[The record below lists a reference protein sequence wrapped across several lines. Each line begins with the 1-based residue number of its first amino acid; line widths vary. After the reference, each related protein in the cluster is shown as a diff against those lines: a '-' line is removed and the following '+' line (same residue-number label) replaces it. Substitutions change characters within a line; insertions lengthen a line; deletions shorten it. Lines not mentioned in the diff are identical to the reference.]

1 MDEVK
6 LAKKAMHGNVN
17 AYGQLIEIHKVY
29 LYRTAYLYVKNEDAA
44 LDIVSECVVKA
55 FSSIKNMKEPQYF
68 KTWLTKI
75 LINVSK
81 DYFRS
86 HREQVPYD
94 DLPLCAPEGDVSL
107 EEKWDLYAAID
118 ILPEKYKNVIML
130 KYFDD
135 LKVSEIAEILDLP
148 EGSVKAYLSR
158 GREELRK
165 YLKEDYIYVQ

>member
-1 MDEVK
+1 MDEIK

-17 AYGQLIEIHKVY
+17 AYGQLIEMHKLY
-29 LYRTAYLYVKNEDAA
+29 LYRTAYLYAKNEDAA

-55 FSSIKNMKEPQYF
+55 FSSIKTMKEPRYF
-68 KTWLTKI
+68 KTWLTRI
-75 LINVSK
+75 LINASR
-81 DYFRS
+81 DYFRN
-86 HREQVPYD
+86 HKEQVPYD
-94 DLPLCAPEGDVSL
+94 DLPLSAPEGEVSL

-118 ILPEKYKNVIML
+118 ILPEKYRNVILL

-135 LKVSEIAEILDLP
+135 LKVSEISDILDIP